1 MALTKINSSV
11 IANNTIAVGNIADN
25 SVDATKIASNSILT
39 RHIDDNQIGIDQ
51 LNVSDGSNGQMLT
64 TNGSGT
70 LSFSTPS
77 SFDADAA
84 QVFNESGAAVDFRIE
99 GDTEQNLFFVDGSAD
114 KIGIGTTSPASIFHV
129 DSSFSGTLV
138 TLHQTAGASSSDAGL
153 DVETSSTGTTVQRWL
168 NSGSEL
174 MRVVGDGKVG
184 IGTNSPTHHLHVNAG
199 TTNVVAVFESSDAE
213 ATVRIK
219 DSTGTAA
226 IKCRNDFRF
235 NKSEATEMM
244 RLNNDGKLIIGDNA
258 SHVDDLLQIETPAS
272 GGGHGIQIRRNDS
285 NTDQGI
291 GRIMFGNNTDTDLV
305 TIQATTDGAT
315 DSARITINTQVAGGA
330 STERMR
336 IDSDGMWRGQLLNNS
351 NTNPLGSGTNSGKLW
366 STSGNWINVW
376 QVTNDAE
383 GAHYW
388 IEIDIQ
394 GLDGYTSYGEIY
406 KDRNGRWRIVQHRQA
421 GTNFQVS
428 SDNNYIQ
435 VNQSS
440 GANQTN
446 SAGNLKLVRIPGAT
460 A

>member
-1 MALTKINSSV
+1 MALTKISSNV

-25 SVDATKIASNSILT
+25 SVDATKIASNSILTRHIDDDQITTDQIAANTIATANIADNAVDGTKIASNSILT

-77 SFDADAA
+77 SFNADQA
-84 QVFNESGAAVDFRIE
+84 QVFNESGNDVDFRIE
-99 GDTEQNLFFVDGSAD
+99 SNDSANMFSLDAGNNKVLIEANNTASVTDASSMTAASAFEINGNASEGSDILRFFAMADGTGNYGMEVSNSAGNAHYDLMLNPINGGKVVIGDTV
-114 KIGIGTTSPASIFHV
+114 
-129 DSSFSGTLV
+129 SSG
-138 TLHQTAGASSSDAGL
+138 
-153 DVETSSTGTTVQRWL
+153 
-168 NSGSEL
+168 
-174 MRVVGDGKVG
+174 
-184 IGTNSPTHHLHVNAG
+184 
-199 TTNVVAVFESSDAE
+199 
-213 ATVRIK
+213 
-219 DSTGTAA
+219 
-226 IKCRNDFRF
+226 
-235 NKSEATEMM
+235 
-244 RLNNDGKLIIGDNA
+244 
-258 SHVDDLLQIETPAS
+258 VDDLLQIETPAS

-291 GRIMFGNNTDTDLV
+291 GRIIFGNNTDTDLV
-305 TIQATTDGAT
+305 KIQATTDGNT
-315 DSARITINTQVAGGA
+315 DSGRITLETQATGGA
-330 STERMR
+330 STEKMR
-336 IDSDGMWRGQLLNNS
+336 IDSDGMWRGELLNND

-366 STSGNWINVW
+366 STSGNYINVW
-376 QVTNDAE
+376 QVTNDAV

-394 GLDGYTSYGEIY
+394 SLDGYTSYGEIY

-435 VNQSS
+435 VTQSS

-446 SAGNLKLVRIPGAT
+446 SGGNLKLVRIPGAT

>member
-1 MALTKINSSV
+1 
-11 IANNTIAVGNIADN
+11 
-25 SVDATKIASNSILT
+25 
-39 RHIDDNQIGIDQ
+39 
-51 LNVSDGSNGQMLT
+51 
-64 TNGSGT
+64 
-70 LSFSTPS
+70 
-77 SFDADAA
+77 
-84 QVFNESGAAVDFRIE
+84 
-99 GDTEQNLFFVDGSAD
+99 
-114 KIGIGTTSPASIFHV
+114 
-129 DSSFSGTLV
+129 
-138 TLHQTAGASSSDAGL
+138 
-153 DVETSSTGTTVQRWL
+153 
-168 NSGSEL
+168 
-174 MRVVGDGKVG
+174 
-184 IGTNSPTHHLHVNAG
+184 
-199 TTNVVAVFESSDAE
+199 
-213 ATVRIK
+213 
-219 DSTGTAA
+219 
-226 IKCRNDFRF
+226 
-235 NKSEATEMM
+235 
-244 RLNNDGKLIIGDNA
+244 
-258 SHVDDLLQIETPAS
+258 
-272 GGGHGIQIRRNDS
+272 
-285 NTDQGI
+285 
-291 GRIMFGNNTDTDLV
+291 
-305 TIQATTDGAT
+305 
-315 DSARITINTQVAGGA
+315 
-330 STERMR
+330 MR

>member
-114 KIGIGTTSPASIFHV
+114 KIGIGTTSPASILHV

-272 GGGHGIQIRRNDS
+272 GGGTGIQIRRNDS

-291 GRIMFGNNTDTDLV
+291 GRVMFGNNTDTDLV
-305 TIQATTDGAT
+305 KIQATTDGNT
-315 DSARITINTQVAGGA
+315 DSGRITIETQATGGA
-330 STERMR
+330 STEKMR
-336 IDSDGMWRGQLLNNS
+336 IDSDGMWRGELLNND

-366 STSGNWINVW
+366 STSGNYINVW
-376 QVTNDAE
+376 QVTNDAV

-394 GLDGYTSYGEIY
+394 SLDGYTSYGEIY

-435 VNQSS
+435 VTQSS

-446 SAGNLKLVRIPGAT
+446 SSGNLKLVRIPGAT

>member
-1 MALTKINSSV
+1 MARTQVQSEL
-11 IANNTIAVGNIADN
+11 IATNAISGTIIADN
-25 SVDATKIASNSILT
+25 AITATHIATNSISGTLVQDSGIVTTMIAANNITSTKIVTDAVLT
-39 RHIDDNQIGIDQ
+39 RHIADDQVTEDKLANAINTSIAAKLPLAGGT
-51 LNVSDGSNGQMLT
+51 LTGALT
-64 TNGSGT
+64 TNGVINTGT
-70 LSFSTPS
+70 SHNFAINTPNS
-77 SFDADAA
+77 LRINIDSNDSATD
-84 QVFNESGAAVDFRIE
+84 QVFVIGHNQTAVDNTNSALMTILESGV
-99 GDTEQNLFFVDGSAD
+99 
-114 KIGIGTTSPASIFHV
+114 
-129 DSSFSGTLV
+129 
-138 TLHQTAGASSSDAGL
+138 
-153 DVETSSTGTTVQRWL
+153 
-168 NSGSEL
+168 
-174 MRVVGDGKVG
+174 VG
-184 IGTNSPTHHLHVNAG
+184 IGTNNPTHHLHVNAG
-199 TTNVVAVFESSDAE
+199 ATNVVAVFESSDTE

-244 RLNNDGKLIIGDNA
+244 RLNNDGKLIIGDTG

-272 GGGHGIQIRRNDS
+272 GGGTGIQIRRNDS

-291 GRIMFGNNTDTDLV
+291 GRIIFGNNTDTDLV
-305 TIQATTDGAT
+305 KIQATTDGAT
-315 DSARITINTQVAGGA
+315 DSGRITLETQATGGA
-330 STERMR
+330 STEKMR
-336 IDSDGMWRGQLLNNS
+336 IDSDGMWRGELLNND

-366 STSGNWINVW
+366 STSGNWTNVW

-446 SAGNLKLVRIPGAT
+446 SSGNLKLVRIPGAT

>member
-1 MALTKINSSV
+1 MALTKISSNV

-25 SVDATKIASNSILT
+25 SVDATKIASNSILTRHIDDDQITTDQIAANTIATANIADNAVDGTKIASNSILT

-114 KIGIGTTSPASIFHV
+114 KIGIGTSSPAAI
-129 DSSFSGTLV
+129 
-138 TLHQTAGASSSDAGL
+138 L
-153 DVETSSTGTTVQRWL
+153 DVQLTGSGDAVKITGNSITDFDFVGDPPEFNL
-168 NSGSEL
+168 EDSGSTSGQKRARL
-174 MRVVGDGKVG
+174 TLNDQRLSIQGLADDDGSVTHQFITCDLSSGNVG
-184 IGTNSPTHHLHVNAG
+184 IGTTSPSKTFHIYN
-199 TTNVVAVFESSDAE
+199 
-213 ATVRIK
+213 
-219 DSTGTAA
+219 TAA
-226 IKCRNDFRF
+226 ADVGLLESTQTYSTLSF
-235 NKSEATEMM
+235 KSST
-244 RLNNDGKLIIGDNA
+244 N
-258 SHVDDLLQIETPAS
+258 SSTVTV
-272 GGGHGIQIRRNDS
+272 GI
-285 NTDQGI
+285 
-291 GRIMFGNNTDTDLV
+291 
-305 TIQATTDGAT
+305 DGAGNAAFENKLSSGDMT
-315 DSARITINTQVAGGA
+315 VVTNGS
-330 STERMR
+330 ERMR

-366 STSGNWINVW
+366 STSGNYINVW
-376 QVTNDAE
+376 QVTNDAV

-394 GLDGYTSYGEIY
+394 SLDGYTSYGEIY

-435 VNQSS
+435 VTQSS
-440 GANQTN
+440 GADQTN
-446 SAGNLKLVRIPGAT
+446 SSGNLKLVRIPGAT